1 MISNVGVEIY
11 RRKMLRELEDRFIPL
26 FKRFRSNNITNA
38 EHQELSL
45 VSRHLNIRR
54 CSGCNGLG
62 FKNGDDTKA
71 VNCTICDGLGL
82 TNISA
87 YIKKNIRD
95 SPFNNN
101 KRSIPKGL

>member
-1 MISNVGVEIY
+1 MFNKIGVEIY
-11 RRKMLRELEDRFIPL
+11 SRKVLRELEDRFIPL

-45 VSRHLNIRR
+45 VSKHLNIRR
-54 CSGCNGLG
+54 CSVCNGLG
-62 FKNGDDTKA
+62 FKHGADNKR

-101 KRSIPKGL
+101 KRNVPEGL

>member
-1 MISNVGVEIY
+1 MINNVGVEIY

-54 CSGCNGLG
+54 CSVCNGLG
-62 FKNGDDTKA
+62 FKNGADNKA

-82 TNISA
+82 TNISE

-101 KRSIPKGL
+101 KRNIPKGL